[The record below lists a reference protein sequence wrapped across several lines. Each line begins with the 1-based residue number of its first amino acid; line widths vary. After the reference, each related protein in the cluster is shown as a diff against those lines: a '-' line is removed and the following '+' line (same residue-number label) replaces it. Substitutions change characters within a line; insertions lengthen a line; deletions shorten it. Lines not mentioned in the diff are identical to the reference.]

1 MATLL
6 YALEHCRGSL
16 WPLGVCSVVWLA
28 LTLERLACLF
38 ARRARLEALLASLE
52 VALERGDVS
61 EAIATASR
69 ARGATARLALAAL
82 REALQRPAR
91 VEAAIAEQLVRER
104 PLLHRR
110 IPMIGSL
117 AGIGTLLGLYG
128 TITGLIVPFGH
139 TAADACSRA
148 CALARGISQSLCCTA
163 GGLLVAIVAMT
174 SAELLRLRAEA
185 LDAELSLAER
195 ALANLVQ
202 HHRARLRWNGD
213 RAVIDEPSTY
223 RDEHVHRRA
232 A

>member
-1 MATLL
+1 VATLI

-28 LTLERLACLF
+28 LTLERVACLF
-38 ARRARLEALLASLE
+38 ARRVRLEALLD
-52 VALERGDVS
+52 ALGGALARGDVS
-61 EAIATASR
+61 EAIAISAR
-69 ARGATARLALAAL
+69 ARGPAGRLAMAAL

-91 VEAAIAEQLVRER
+91 VEAALAEQLARER
-104 PLLHRR
+104 PLLHGR

-128 TITGLIVPFGH
+128 TITGLIVPFGYGPS
-139 TAADACSRA
+139 DAVSRA
-148 CALARGISQSLCCTA
+148 CALALGISQSLCCTA

-202 HHRARLRWNGD
+202 RHRQRLRWNGE
-213 RAVIDEPSTY
+213 RAVIDEPGTY
-223 RDEHVHRRA
+223 RDEHVHQRA

>member
-1 MATLL
+1 MLAH
-6 YALEHCRGSL
+6 ALEHCRGSL
-16 WPLGVCSVVWLA
+16 WPLGVCSVIWLA
-28 LTLERLACLF
+28 LTLERVSVLF
-38 ARRARLEALLASLE
+38 ARRTHVEALLAALE

-91 VEAAIAEQLVRER
+91 VEAALREQLARER

-110 IPMIGSL
+110 IPMIGSV
-117 AGIGTLLGLYG
+117 AAIGTLLGLYG
-128 TITGLIVPFGH
+128 TVTGLMVPFGH
-139 TAADACSRA
+139 VGPDACSRA

-185 LDAELSLAER
+185 LDAELSLAEQ

-202 HHRARLRWNGD
+202 HHRAQLRWNGD
-213 RAVIDEPSTY
+213 RAVIDEPGTY